1 MSSLALA
8 IPPSS
13 QDLFIKPVASGHSK
27 ERDLLALTM
36 QATHRLDVLGHFCPV
51 PVSQARRAL
60 EKLPKGSLL
69 EVIADD
75 PETMHDLP
83 MMVARLGQNMLEM
96 KESVG
101 EFRFVIE
108 VV

>member
-1 MSSLALA
+1 LAF
-8 IPPSS
+8 
-13 QDLFIKPVASGHSK
+13 FINPVASAHSK
-27 ERDLLALTM
+27 ERDWLALTM

-83 MMVARLGQNMLEM
+83 MMVARLGQKMLEM
-96 KESVG
+96 EASAG
-101 EFRFVIE
+101 EFRFIIE